1 MLKSAKKVSRN
12 LIVMLNVYLILYASV
27 KYKYDAI
34 YSTLDFTVNC
44 VHTFNISGDI
54 I

>member
-1 MLKSAKKVSRN
+1 MLKSAKKVSRY
-12 LIVMLNVYLILYASV
+12 LIVMLNTYLLLYASV
-27 KYKYDAI
+27 KYKYDSL

-44 VHTFNISGDI
+44 VHTFNNSADI